1 MYKWIYSKKLG
12 ELADVNFGLYKKKKI
27 SGSVKYF
34 TSSHFD
40 ENLNPSLFADSY
52 IDIDEKEQKFL
63 LQEND
68 VIVAGKG
75 HRFFA
80 WAYDKK
86 YGDVVP
92 SSLFYIIRPD
102 STHMR
107 GDFLAAALN
116 TKRIQYDLSL
126 KGSGTSIPSIKK
138 NELIDLKVP
147 APEMLV
153 QVKMLRII
161 NAMNEEIE
169 LISEILDKKKQ
180 FKEAV
185 VHELINTKQI
195 I

>member
-12 ELADVNFGLYKKKKI
+12 ELADVNFGLYKKKKL
-27 SGSVKYF
+27 SGNVKYF

-52 IDIDEKEQKFL
+52 IDIDEKEQRFL

-68 VIVAGKG
+68 VIIAGKG
-75 HRFFA
+75 HRLFA

-92 SSLFYIIRPD
+92 SSLFYILRPHK
-102 STHMR
+102 THMR

-116 TKRIQYDLSL
+116 TKRIQYDLLL

-138 NELIDLKVP
+138 NELIDLEVP

-161 NAMNEEIE
+161 NVMDEEIE
-169 LISEILDKKKQ
+169 LISEILKKKKQ

-185 VHELINTKQI
+185 IHELINTKQTI
-195 I
+195 